1 MLSATPCRVRRDEAL
16 LCDAC
21 LIPIGE
27 NEHRDVGERANCCGY
42 THKHARR
49 GGPARPCAPLRRLR
63 DLACAVWI
71 VWRGM
76 CGGNAR
82 CKMMLSGTAGNT
94 ARGNG
99 FALSRKAQCGS
110 SELFVLEPLATHV
123 IFFESIA
130 CLGILSKH
138 WTDSAFL
145 HLSQLLHK
153 LWHAGGGTDAGKWQS
168 LH

>member
-1 MLSATPCRVRRDEAL
+1 MAMASPSRVRLNVA
-16 LCDAC
+16 
-21 LIPIGE
+21 
-27 NEHRDVGERANCCGY
+27 HQ
-42 THKHARR
+42 
-49 GGPARPCAPLRRLR
+49 
-63 DLACAVWI
+63 
-71 VWRGM
+71 
-76 CGGNAR
+76 
-82 CKMMLSGTAGNT
+82 S
-94 ARGNG
+94 
-99 FALSRKAQCGS
+99 S
-110 SELFVLEPLATHV
+110 SEFFVLEPLATHV